1 MIYNR
6 GMNILFCGDKNIVKG
21 VTIATLSLVKNAK
34 VPLNIYILT
43 MDYANKRK
51 RYHKIMEDDVKE
63 LTRKLKAADSRNSLT
78 ILDIGDQFKK
88 EPATAN
94 MRTYFTPYCMLR
106 LYADDLGL
114 PDKILYL
121 DTDVVCLND
130 PSELYDMNMDKNEMA
145 GVLDRYGSNIYRIPF
160 GKKRYINSGVLLMN
174 LKKIRETGLFKRAR
188 RACKRYPMV
197 MPDQSALNFCS
208 RFKKIV
214 PTKFNNQKEITKD
227 TVFRHFSN
235 TFQFFPYFKVISI
248 KPWNVEAL
256 HKELNCHE
264 IDDILTEWKSLKEA
278 K

>member
-1 MIYNR
+1 
-6 GMNILFCGDKNIVKG
+6 MNILFCGDKNILDG
-21 VTIATLSLVKNAK
+21 ITISTLSLIKNCK
-34 VPLNIYILT
+34 KDEILNIYVLT

-51 RYHKIMEDDVKE
+51 KYHAITEEDLASLLAELKKVNNRNTLEIIDVGE
-63 LTRKLKAADSRNSLT
+63 
-78 ILDIGDQFKK
+78 QFKK

-121 DTDVVCLND
+121 DTDVVCVGE
-130 PSELYDMNMDKNEMA
+130 PSKFYDMNMDSYEMA
-145 GVLDRYGSNIYRIPF
+145 GVLDRYGSHIYRVPF
-160 GKKRYINSGVLLMN
+160 GRKKYINSGVLLMN

-188 RACKRYPMV
+188 KACKRYPMV

-208 RFKKIV
+208 KYKQIV
-214 PTKFNNQKEITKD
+214 PTKYNNQKEITKD

-248 KPWNVEAL
+248 KPWNVKSL
-256 HKELNCHE
+256 HNELKCHE
-264 IDDILTEWKSLKEA
+264 IDDILDKWKALKEV

>member
-1 MIYNR
+1 
-6 GMNILFCGDKNIVKG
+6 MNILFCGDKNIVKG
-21 VTIATLSLVKNAK
+21 VTIAILSLLKNAK
-34 VPLNIYILT
+34 APLNIFILT
-43 MDYANKRK
+43 MDYTNKKK
-51 RYHKIMEDDVKE
+51 RYHKISEEDVAGLIK
-63 LTRKLKAADSRNSLT
+63 KMKAVDKRNSLT
-78 ILDIGDQFKK
+78 IIDANEQFKK

-121 DTDVVCLND
+121 DTDVVCLKD
-130 PSELYDMNMDKNEMA
+130 PSELYNIDMERYEMA
-145 GVLDRYGSNIYRIPF
+145 GVLDRYGSNIYRVPF
-160 GKKRYINSGVLLMN
+160 GKKHYINSGVLLLN
-174 LKKIRETGLFKRAR
+174 LKKIRETELFKRAR

-208 RFKKIV
+208 HYKKIV
-214 PTKFNNQKEITKD
+214 PTKFNDQKEISRD

-248 KPWNVEAL
+248 KPWDVGAL
-256 HKELNCHE
+256 HTELNCHE
-264 IDDILTEWKSLKEA
+264 IDDVLEEWKNLKEV